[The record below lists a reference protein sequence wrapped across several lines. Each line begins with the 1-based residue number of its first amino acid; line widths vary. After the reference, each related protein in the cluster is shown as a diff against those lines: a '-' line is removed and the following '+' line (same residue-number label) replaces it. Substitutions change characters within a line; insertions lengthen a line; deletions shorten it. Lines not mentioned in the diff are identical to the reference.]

1 MFVIK
6 SVLKLNS
13 LLFFL
18 VFIFFVSGCTL
29 LNINLV
35 PPVSP
40 YKEKVVFGKGEN
52 KVLLIDI
59 DGVIGNKKKE
69 SSLGSTTEVGLVE
82 RVREILKKA
91 NGDNSIK
98 GIILRIN
105 SPGGTVTSSDVI
117 YHELK
122 VFKEKKQI
130 KSYAMIMDLAASG
143 GYYIAQAADK
153 IFAHPTSL
161 TGSIGVIALKVNLD
175 ELMGKIGVDLEVVK
189 SGDKKDFLS
198 PFRALTKEERI
209 LFQDTI
215 DSFHKRFVQ
224 TIANNR
230 KMLSI
235 SDIEKLADGRV
246 YTAEQALKEKL
257 IDQIAYLDEAVELVK
272 KDLDLKELKVVTYH
286 RPGDYKNNLYSS
298 VPQSPTINIMNFNMN
313 LLPHSTEPNFLYMWM
328 P

>member
-1 MFVIK
+1 MIFIK
-6 SVLKLNS
+6 SNYKFYVLI
-13 LLFFL
+13 LFFL
-18 VFIFFVSGCTL
+18 ISTLGSGCTL
-29 LNINLV
+29 LNVNLV
-35 PPVSP
+35 PPISP
-40 YKEKVVFGKGEN
+40 LKEKVIFGKGN
-52 KVLLIDI
+52 DKVLLIDI

-82 RVREILKKA
+82 RVREVLKKA
-91 NGDNSIK
+91 KEDNEIK

-122 VFKEKKQI
+122 VFKEEKNI
-130 KSYAMIMDLAASG
+130 KSYTMIMDLAASG
-143 GYYIAQAADK
+143 GYYIAQASDK

-175 ELMGKIGVDLEVVK
+175 ELMDKIGVDLEVVK

-198 PFRALTKEERI
+198 PFRPLTKEERV

-224 TIANNR
+224 IIANNR
-230 KMLSI
+230 KMLSFAE
-235 SDIEKLADGRV
+235 IEKLADGRV
-246 YTAEQALKEKL
+246 YTAEQALNEKL
-257 IDQIAYLDEAVELVK
+257 IDQIVYLDEAIELVQ
-272 KDLDLKELKVVTYH
+272 KDLKLNEIKVVTYH
-286 RPGDYKNNLYSS
+286 RPGDYKNNLYSA
-298 VPQSPTINIMNFNMN
+298 VPKSPSINVLNFNIN